1 MGASRAQIMIEER
14 DLEIVLGSPDP
25 RLRDCVRRYFGYFER
40 SSGFSHTRELPS
52 ADVTLIIGFG
62 PPIGIAYPR
71 SNGGTSTRHTSFV
84 AGLHDSYVI
93 VEAGEWQSGIEVNLT
108 PLGTFL
114 LFGVPMEALSNRVV
128 ALDDLLGGAAAR
140 VLTER
145 LHEAPGW
152 EARFELIDGFVA
164 SRLARAGGPSPD
176 VAWAWRRLSDSRGGV
191 EIGALT
197 GELGCSRK
205 HLITRFREQVGLPPK
220 TIARILRFRGALASL
235 ENGNGDRLAEIA
247 QDCGYYDQAHLNRDF
262 REFAGLTPTEF
273 MDRRLPGGEG
283 SAAAA

>member
-1 MGASRAQIMIEER
+1 MGASRAQIMIEEP

-25 RLRDCVRRYFGYFER
+25 RLLECVRRYFGYFER

-71 SNGGTSTRHTSFV
+71 INGGTSTRHTSFV
-84 AGLHDSYVI
+84 AGLHDSYVL

-128 ALDDLLGGAAAR
+128 ALDDLLGAAAAR
-140 VLTER
+140 LLTER
-145 LHEAPGW
+145 LYEADGW

-164 SRLARAGGPSPD
+164 SRLARVGVPSPD
-176 VAWAWRRLSDSRGGV
+176 VAWAWRRLAESGGGV
-191 EIGALT
+191 EIGALA

-205 HLITRFREQVGLPPK
+205 HLIARFHEQIGLPPK
-220 TIARILRFRGALASL
+220 TIARILRFRGALSSL

-247 QDCGYYDQAHLNRDF
+247 QDSGYYDQAHLNRDF

-273 MDRRLPGGEG
+273 LNRRLPGGEG
-283 SAAAA
+283 SAAA